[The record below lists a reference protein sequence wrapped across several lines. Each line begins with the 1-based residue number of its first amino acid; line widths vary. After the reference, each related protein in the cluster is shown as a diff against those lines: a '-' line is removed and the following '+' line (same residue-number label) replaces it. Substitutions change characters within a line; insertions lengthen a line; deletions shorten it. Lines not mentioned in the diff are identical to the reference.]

1 MGQQLSQ
8 CGNAQACFDVNDAR
22 MELRDSPDAPEQL
35 PRSALAYGRAC
46 SHGAHGAQ
54 DDRGGQAQRVSPRGP
69 VGRNHSVHR
78 SFGGSSPSTPRGGGG
93 GGSAAML
100 EELRNM
106 YSASAGRP
114 HTEAASLAEKIV
126 RDRERANG
134 GGDGRDG
141 HRRTDR
147 RELRDLGHEE
157 DALVRSALDVVAQ
170 RYVNEGLAS
179 TSRPNGL
186 LSASRST
193 PLARDRPEQDPR
205 DSRRMHQ
212 DLGPQVGCPCA
223 NILLLVLLHPC
234 CNAPVAASMMLLTFP
249 RACVQA
255 QKRHS
260 RSDAR
265 SHMHTHTHLHTHT
278 HVLHPQNGHMHVR
291 RRNFRDARRAQV
303 LAHTGTHRAAAG
315 EESMGVHASPIP
327 APTIAPGG
335 AGEATSWRFGGM
347 GTTRGPHRTMTKMTT
362 VTPILVPP
370 SLTRGLCRAPRSL
383 SRAQEYIHIYMYV
396 CVCVCVYIHYIL
408 QRCEARAAQSA
419 RAG

>member
-1 MGQQLSQ
+1 MGQQLSH

-22 MELRDSPDAPEQL
+22 MELRDSLDAPEQP

-54 DDRGGQAQRVSPRGP
+54 DDRGGHAQRVSPRGP

-126 RDRERANG
+126 RDREQANG

-141 HRRTDR
+141 YRRADR

-170 RYVNEGLAS
+170 RYVNESLAS
-179 TSRPNGL
+179 TSRPSGF

-193 PLARDRPEQDPR
+193 PLARERAEQDPR

-212 DLGPQVGCPCA
+212 DLGPQVGLPVCRYNAARFPLP
-223 NILLLVLLHPC
+223 LLRRTRGYEH
-234 CNAPVAASMMLLTFP
+234 AQ
-249 RACVQA
+249 RARGLAC
-255 QKRHS
+255 R
-260 RSDAR
+260 RSSA
-265 SHMHTHTHLHTHT
+265 THTLTHT
-278 HVLHPQNGHMHVR
+278 L
-291 RRNFRDARRAQV
+291 ARTCT
-303 LAHTGTHRAAAG
+303 HTYHTC
-315 EESMGVHASPIP
+315 SIPKMGA
-327 APTIAPGG
+327 
-335 AGEATSWRFGGM
+335 
-347 GTTRGPHRTMTKMTT
+347 
-362 VTPILVPP
+362 
-370 SLTRGLCRAPRSL
+370 
-383 SRAQEYIHIYMYV
+383 
-396 CVCVCVYIHYIL
+396 
-408 QRCEARAAQSA
+408 
-419 RAG
+419 